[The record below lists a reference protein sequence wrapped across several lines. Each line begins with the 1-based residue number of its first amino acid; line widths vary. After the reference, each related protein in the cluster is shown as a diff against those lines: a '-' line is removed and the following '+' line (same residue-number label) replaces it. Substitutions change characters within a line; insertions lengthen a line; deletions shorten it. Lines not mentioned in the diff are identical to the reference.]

1 MVNDPLESLAIFGAT
16 PAFNEQLHVGRPN
29 IGDRAKLLARINKIL
44 DDRWLTNN
52 GPFVQELERR
62 IAETAGARH
71 CIAMCNATVA
81 LEIVIRA
88 LELSGEVIVPSFT
101 FVATAHALQWLEI
114 TPVFCDIDPKTHN
127 LDPARVEQLV
137 TPRTS
142 GIIGVHLWGRACDVA
157 AVTEIATSHE
167 LKLIFDAAHAF
178 GCSHRG
184 TMVGSFGDAE
194 VFSFHATKFFN
205 SFEGGAVVTNKDELA
220 KKIRLMKNF
229 GFAGYDDVVYVGT
242 NGKMTEVSAAMGLA
256 GLEALDEFIAINRR
270 NYEQYRQALAGVAGV
285 SLLTYDEREKCNY
298 QYIVLEI
305 DETVTG
311 ISRDQVMEILWAEN
325 ALVRRYFYPGCHRM
339 EPYRSLFPDAGLLLP
354 ETNRLT
360 ARVLVMPNGSAV
372 NPEDIATL
380 CGIIRTVVENGA
392 LVSGRL
398 KQSAA
403 SRSA

>member
-1 MVNDPLESLAIFGAT
+1 MVNDPLERLAIFGAT

-29 IGDRAKLLARINKIL
+29 IGDREKLLARINKIL

>member
-1 MVNDPLESLAIFGAT
+1 
-16 PAFNEQLHVGRPN
+16 
-29 IGDRAKLLARINKIL
+29 
-44 DDRWLTNN
+44 
-52 GPFVQELERR
+52 
-62 IAETAGARH
+62 
-71 CIAMCNATVA
+71 
-81 LEIVIRA
+81 
-88 LELSGEVIVPSFT
+88 
-101 FVATAHALQWLEI
+101 
-114 TPVFCDIDPKTHN
+114 
-127 LDPARVEQLV
+127 
-137 TPRTS
+137 
-142 GIIGVHLWGRACDVA
+142 
-157 AVTEIATSHE
+157 
-167 LKLIFDAAHAF
+167 
-178 GCSHRG
+178 
-184 TMVGSFGDAE
+184 MVGSFGDAE